1 MSWPVANGG
10 SHHVSLRQTLLFALL
25 VGFAFYLG
33 CKLGLALAT
42 PTDNI
47 ATFFPANAIVLAAL
61 LLTDQRRWWAY
72 LLVMVLADIT
82 ISMEYDLLAHRVVLF
97 SIANF
102 LEALV
107 AAVSLRYFLASP
119 IKFEQ
124 ISEMLRFFLVVIVS
138 GSFAACVASAV
149 TFFEAPELSYWSFW
163 RAWFL
168 SDTIGLLIVTPLIIL
183 GFQAGLS
190 WLKSV
195 KFNRTLE
202 ALGLALCLFI
212 VSYYALGAEAGVT
225 DNFPALLYAPLP
237 FLLWA
242 AIRFNH
248 IGVHLAILVITIFSV
263 GTAAN
268 GLGPFTSSSP
278 IENVLSVQFYLIA
291 TAVPIMLLSAVLSQH
306 RLTVQEKNNAIE
318 EKDKR
323 AAGLVIANE
332 EKDKRAAELVIAN
345 KELHFQ
351 NEEKEKRAAELAIAN
366 EEKERLLQK
375 LKRAASVFSSA
386 HESIMITDST
396 ATITEVNDAFS
407 YITGY
412 SPDDVLGKNPRI
424 IQSGR
429 QSPEFYVEMWDTIL
443 TKGHW
448 HGEIWNRRKNGD
460 IYPERM
466 TISAVKSDAGLVQHY
481 ISVSTD
487 ITDIKTYQG
496 QLEHIAH
503 FDSLTNLPNRVLL
516 ADRLRQA
523 IMQCQRR
530 NLSLS
535 VAFLDLDGFKQ
546 VNDLHGHNVGD
557 ELLVAVSQRMKDAL
571 REGDTLA
578 RIGGDEFIA
587 VMIDLEKPEDSEPVL
602 ERLLKSAAYPI
613 TVNDIEMQVSASIG
627 VAFYPQDGVTS
638 DQLMRR
644 ADQAMYGAKQAGKN
658 RYHHFDIAQDNAVKI
673 QLENIDNIRSAL
685 DRSEFV
691 MHFQPKVNMRT
702 SEVIGVEALIR
713 WQHPVRGLI
722 PSLEFL
728 PVIEGHAISLE
739 MGECVIGSALTQMSQ
754 WQNIGVNLPI
764 SVNISA
770 YQLQQENFATRL
782 AALLSAHPEVPPH
795 RLELEILETSLLSD
809 INRVSATMNA
819 CHDLGVRFALDDF
832 GTGYSSLNHLRH
844 LPVHMIKIDQSF
856 VRDMLDDADD
866 LAIVKGVVGLAKAFQ
881 RDVIAEGVETI
892 AHGVALLQLGCEFA
906 QGYAIARPMPADDIP
921 KWVSNWKA
929 DDSW

>member
-10 SHHVSLRQTLLFALL
+10 SHHVSLRQTLLYALL

-42 PTDNI
+42 PTDKI

-72 LLVMVLADIT
+72 LLVMVLADIAL
-82 ISMEYDLLAHRVVLF
+82 SMEYDLLVHRVVLF

-107 AAVSLRYFLASP
+107 AAVSLRYLLASP

-124 ISEMLRFFLVVIVS
+124 ISEMLRFFLVVLVS

-183 GFQAGLS
+183 GFQAGLT

-212 VSYYALGAEAGVT
+212 LSYYALGEEAGVT

-242 AIRFNH
+242 AIRFNG
-248 IGVHLAILVITIFSV
+248 IGAHLAILMITIFSV
-263 GTAAN
+263 GTAAK

-291 TAVPIMLLSAVLSQH
+291 TAVPIMLLSAVLSQY
-306 RLTVQEKNNAIE
+306 RLTVQEKNNAI
-318 EKDKR
+318 
-323 AAGLVIANE
+323 V
-332 EKDKRAAELVIAN
+332 
-345 KELHFQ
+345 
-351 NEEKEKRAAELAIAN
+351 
-366 EEKERLLQK
+366 EKERLLQK

-386 HESIMITDST
+386 HESIIITDNT

-424 IQSGR
+424 LQSGR
-429 QSPEFYVEMWDTIL
+429 QSPEFYVEMWNAIL

-460 IYPERM
+460 IYPEMM
-466 TISAVKSDAGLVQHY
+466 TINAVESDAAHVQQY

-503 FDSLTNLPNRVLL
+503 FDPLTNLPNRILL

-523 IMQCQRR
+523 MMQCQRR

-535 VAFLDLDGFKQ
+535 VVFLDLDGFKA
-546 VNDLHGHNVGD
+546 VNDRHGHNVGD
-557 ELLVAVSQRMKDAL
+557 ELLIEVSHRMKETL

-587 VMIDLEKPEDSEPVL
+587 VMIDLEKLEDSEPML

-613 TVNDIEMQVSASIG
+613 IINGIEMQVSASIG

-644 ADQAMYGAKQAGKN
+644 ADQAMYAAKQAGKN

-673 QLENIDNIRSAL
+673 QLENIDNIRTAL
-685 DRSEFV
+685 DKSEFV

-722 PSLEFL
+722 ASLEFL
-728 PVIEGHAISLE
+728 SAIEGHAISLE
-739 MGECVIGSALTQMSQ
+739 MGEWVIGAALRQISQ
-754 WQNIGVNLPI
+754 WRSIGINLPI
-764 SVNISA
+764 SVNITA
-770 YQLQQENFATRL
+770 YQLQQDNFAKRL
-782 AALLSAHPEVPPH
+782 AALLSAHPEVLPH
-795 RLELEILETSLLSD
+795 RLELEILETSVLSD
-809 INRVSATMNA
+809 INRVSAAMNA
-819 CHDLGVRFALDDF
+819 CHDLSVRFALDDF
-832 GTGYSSLNHLRH
+832 GTGYSSLDHLRH
-844 LPVHMIKIDQSF
+844 LPAHMIKIDQSF

-892 AHGVALLQLGCEFA
+892 AHGVALLQLGCELA
-906 QGYAIARPMPADDIP
+906 QGYAIARPMPSSDIP
-921 KWVSNWKA
+921 EWVSNWKA
-929 DDSW
+929 DDSWQAYKS

>member
-10 SHHVSLRQTLLFALL
+10 SHHVSLRPTLLYALL

-42 PTDNI
+42 PTDKI

-82 ISMEYDLLAHRVVLF
+82 LSMEYDLLAHRVVLF

-107 AAVSLRYFLASP
+107 AAVSLRYLLASP
-119 IKFEQ
+119 IKLEQ
-124 ISEMLRFFLVVIVS
+124 ISEMLRFFLAVLVS
-138 GSFAACVASAV
+138 GSFSACVASAV
-149 TFFEAPELSYWSFW
+149 TFFEALELSYWSFW

-183 GFQAGLS
+183 GFQAGPS

-212 VSYYALGAEAGVT
+212 VSYYALGAEAGVA

-242 AIRFNH
+242 AIRFNG
-248 IGVHLAILVITIFSV
+248 IGVYLAILVITIFSV
-263 GTAAN
+263 GTAAS

-291 TAVPIMLLSAVLSQH
+291 TAVPIMLLSAVLSQY
-306 RLTVQEKNNAIE
+306 RLTVQEKNNAI
-318 EKDKR
+318 
-323 AAGLVIANE
+323 V
-332 EKDKRAAELVIAN
+332 
-345 KELHFQ
+345 
-351 NEEKEKRAAELAIAN
+351 
-366 EEKERLLQK
+366 EKERLLQK

-386 HESIMITDST
+386 HESIIITDNT

-424 IQSGR
+424 LQSGR
-429 QSPEFYVEMWDTIL
+429 QSPEFYVEMWNAIL

-460 IYPERM
+460 IYPEMM
-466 TISAVKSDAGLVQHY
+466 TINAVESDAAHVQHY

-503 FDSLTNLPNRVLL
+503 FDPLTNLPNRILL

-535 VAFLDLDGFKQ
+535 VVFLDLDGFKA
-546 VNDLHGHNVGD
+546 VNDRHGHNVGD
-557 ELLVAVSQRMKDAL
+557 ELLIEVSHRMKETL

-587 VMIDLEKPEDSEPVL
+587 VMIDLEKLEDSEPML

-613 TVNDIEMQVSASIG
+613 IINGIEMQVSASIG

-644 ADQAMYGAKQAGKN
+644 ADQAMYAAKQAGKN

-673 QLENIDNIRSAL
+673 QLENIDNIRTAL
-685 DRSEFV
+685 DKSEFV

-702 SEVIGVEALIR
+702 SEVIGLEALIR

-722 PSLEFL
+722 ASLEFL
-728 PVIEGHAISLE
+728 SAIEGHAISLE
-739 MGECVIGSALTQMSQ
+739 MGEWVMGAALRQISQ
-754 WQNIGVNLPI
+754 WRSIGINLPI

-770 YQLQQENFATRL
+770 YQLQQDNFAKRL

-795 RLELEILETSLLSD
+795 RLELEILETSVLSD
-809 INRVSATMNA
+809 INRVSAAMNA
-819 CHDLGVRFALDDF
+819 CHDLSVRFALDDF
-832 GTGYSSLNHLRH
+832 GTGYSSLDHLRH
-844 LPVHMIKIDQSF
+844 LPAHMIKIDQSF

-892 AHGVALLQLGCEFA
+892 AHGVALLQLGCELA
-906 QGYAIARPMPADDIP
+906 QGYAIARPMPAADIP
-921 KWVSNWKA
+921 QWLDTWKPHDPWQA
-929 DDSW
+929 KAN

>member
-1 MSWPVANGG
+1 
-10 SHHVSLRQTLLFALL
+10 
-25 VGFAFYLG
+25 
-33 CKLGLALAT
+33 
-42 PTDNI
+42 
-47 ATFFPANAIVLAAL
+47 
-61 LLTDQRRWWAY
+61 
-72 LLVMVLADIT
+72 
-82 ISMEYDLLAHRVVLF
+82 VVLF

-107 AAVSLRYFLASP
+107 AAVSLRYLLASP

-124 ISEMLRFFLVVIVS
+124 ISEMLRFFLVVLVS

-407 YITGY
+407 FITGY

-429 QSPEFYVEMWDTIL
+429 QSPEFYVEMWDAIL

-523 IMQCQRR
+523 MMQCQRR

-535 VAFLDLDGFKQ
+535 VAFLDLDGFKE
-546 VNDLHGHNVGD
+546 VNDLHGHNLGD

-613 TVNDIEMQVSASIG
+613 TVNDIKMQVSASIG

-673 QLENIDNIRSAL
+673 QLENIENIRSAL
-685 DRSEFV
+685 VRSEFV

-722 PSLEFL
+722 ASLEFL
-728 PVIEGHAISLE
+728 SAIEGHTISLE
-739 MGECVIGSALTQMSQ
+739 MGEWVIGAALRQISQ
-754 WQNIGVNLPI
+754 WRSIGINLPI
-764 SVNISA
+764 SVNITA
-770 YQLQQENFATRL
+770 YQLQQDNFAKRL
-782 AALLSAHPEVPPH
+782 AALLSAHPEVPSH
-795 RLELEILETSLLSD
+795 RLELEILETSVLSD

-844 LPVHMIKIDQSF
+844 LPAHMIKIDQSF
-856 VRDMLDDADD
+856 VRDMLEDADD
-866 LAIVKGVVGLAKAFQ
+866 LAIIEGVVGLAKAFH
-881 RDVIAEGVETI
+881 REVIAEGVETI
-892 AHGVALLQLGCEFA
+892 EHGAALLQLGCELA
-906 QGYAIARPMPADDIP
+906 QGYAIARPMPAGDIP
-921 KWVSNWKA
+921 EWVSNWKA

>member
-1 MSWPVANGG
+1 MVKVDTSDIKDKALSP
-10 SHHVSLRQTLLFALL
+10 SSLDRKYQYLFDHMVEGFAL
-25 VGFAFYLG
+25 
-33 CKLGLALAT
+33 CEIICDEK
-42 PTDNI
+42 NI
-47 ATFFPANAIVLAAL
+47 PCDYRILEVNKAYEKQTGIEANAIVGKTVLEFYPDIEKYWIKMYGDIVLTKESRTFINYNHNTGRYYDTSAFPYENGQFAL
-61 LLTDQRRWWAY
+61 LFK
-72 LLVMVLADIT
+72 DIT
-82 ISMEYDLLAHRVVLF
+82 EQKQLEQENNDANEEKQKRADELILANEEKQKRADEL
-97 SIANF
+97 ILANEEKQKRADE
-102 LEALV
+102 LI
-107 AAVSLRYFLASP
+107 LANEE
-119 IKFEQ
+119 KQ
-124 ISEMLRFFLVVIVS
+124 KR
-138 GSFAACVASAV
+138 AD
-149 TFFEAPELSYWSFW
+149 EL
-163 RAWFL
+163 
-168 SDTIGLLIVTPLIIL
+168 IL
-183 GFQAGLS
+183 ANIELAFQN
-190 WLKSV
+190 K
-195 KFNRTLE
+195 
-202 ALGLALCLFI
+202 
-212 VSYYALGAEAGVT
+212 
-225 DNFPALLYAPLP
+225 
-237 FLLWA
+237 
-242 AIRFNH
+242 
-248 IGVHLAILVITIFSV
+248 
-263 GTAAN
+263 
-268 GLGPFTSSSP
+268 
-278 IENVLSVQFYLIA
+278 
-291 TAVPIMLLSAVLSQH
+291 
-306 RLTVQEKNNAIE
+306 

-323 AAGLVIANE
+323 ADELILAN
-332 EKDKRAAELVIAN
+332 V
-345 KELHFQ
+345 
-351 NEEKEKRAAELAIAN
+351 EKEH
-366 EEKERLLQK
+366 LLQK

-386 HESIMITDST
+386 HESIIITDST

-424 IQSGR
+424 LQSGR
-429 QSPEFYVEMWDTIL
+429 QSPEFYVEMWNAIL

-460 IYPERM
+460 IYPEMM
-466 TISAVKSDAGLVQHY
+466 TISAVKSDAGNVQHY

-535 VAFLDLDGFKQ
+535 VVFLDLDGFKA
-546 VNDLHGHNVGD
+546 VNDSHGHNVGD
-557 ELLVAVSQRMKDAL
+557 ELLIEVSHRMKEAL

-587 VMIDLEKPEDSEPVL
+587 VMIDLKKPEDSEPVL
-602 ERLLKSAAYPI
+602 ERLLKFAAYPI

-644 ADQAMYGAKQAGKN
+644 ADQAMYVAKQAGKN

-673 QLENIDNIRSAL
+673 QLKNIDNIRSAL

-702 SEVIGVEALIR
+702 SEVIGLEALIR

-722 PSLEFL
+722 ASLEFL
-728 PVIEGHAISLE
+728 SAIEGHAISLE
-739 MGECVIGSALTQMSQ
+739 MGEWVIGAALRQISQ
-754 WQNIGVNLPI
+754 WRSIGINLPI
-764 SVNISA
+764 SVNITA
-770 YQLQQENFATRL
+770 YQLQQDNFAKRL

-795 RLELEILETSLLSD
+795 RLELEILETSVLSD

-844 LPVHMIKIDQSF
+844 LPAHMIKIDQSF

-892 AHGVALLQLGCEFA
+892 EHGEALLKLDCELA
-906 QGYAIARPMPADDIP
+906 QGYGIAKPMPSGDIP
-921 KWVSNWKA
+921 EWISSWKA
-929 DDSW
+929 DDSWQAYKG

>member
-1 MSWPVANGG
+1 MVKIDTSDIKDKALSP
-10 SHHVSLRQTLLFALL
+10 SSLDRKYQYLFDHMVEGFAL
-25 VGFAFYLG
+25 
-33 CKLGLALAT
+33 CEIICDEK
-42 PTDNI
+42 NI
-47 ATFFPANAIVLAAL
+47 PCDYRILEVNKAYEKQTGIEANAIVGKTVLEFYPDIEKYWIKMYGDIVLTKESRTFINYNHNTGRYYDTSAFPYENGQFAL
-61 LLTDQRRWWAY
+61 LFK
-72 LLVMVLADIT
+72 DIT
-82 ISMEYDLLAHRVVLF
+82 EQKQLEQENNDANEEKQKRADELILANEEKQKRADEL
-97 SIANF
+97 ILANEEKQKRADE
-102 LEALV
+102 LI
-107 AAVSLRYFLASP
+107 LAN
-119 IKFEQ
+119 I
-124 ISEMLRFFLVVIVS
+124 
-138 GSFAACVASAV
+138 
-149 TFFEAPELSYWSFW
+149 EL
-163 RAWFL
+163 A
-168 SDTIGLLIVTPLIIL
+168 
-183 GFQAGLS
+183 FQN
-190 WLKSV
+190 K
-195 KFNRTLE
+195 
-202 ALGLALCLFI
+202 
-212 VSYYALGAEAGVT
+212 
-225 DNFPALLYAPLP
+225 
-237 FLLWA
+237 
-242 AIRFNH
+242 
-248 IGVHLAILVITIFSV
+248 
-263 GTAAN
+263 
-268 GLGPFTSSSP
+268 
-278 IENVLSVQFYLIA
+278 
-291 TAVPIMLLSAVLSQH
+291 
-306 RLTVQEKNNAIE
+306 

-323 AAGLVIANE
+323 ADELILAN
-332 EKDKRAAELVIAN
+332 V
-345 KELHFQ
+345 
-351 NEEKEKRAAELAIAN
+351 EKEH
-366 EEKERLLQK
+366 LLQK

-386 HESIMITDST
+386 HESIIITDST

-424 IQSGR
+424 LQSGR
-429 QSPEFYVEMWDTIL
+429 QSPEFYVEMWNAIL

-460 IYPERM
+460 IYPEMM
-466 TISAVKSDAGLVQHY
+466 TISAVKSDAGNVQHY

-535 VAFLDLDGFKQ
+535 VVFLDLDGFKA
-546 VNDLHGHNVGD
+546 VNDSHGHNVGD
-557 ELLVAVSQRMKDAL
+557 ELLIEVSHRMKEAL

-587 VMIDLEKPEDSEPVL
+587 VMIDLEKTEDSEPVL

-613 TVNDIEMQVSASIG
+613 TVNDIKMQVSASIG

-644 ADQAMYGAKQAGKN
+644 ADQAMYVAKQAGKN

-673 QLENIDNIRSAL
+673 QLKNIDNIRSAL

-702 SEVIGVEALIR
+702 SEVIGLEALIR

-722 PSLEFL
+722 ASLEFL
-728 PVIEGHAISLE
+728 SAIEGHAISLE
-739 MGECVIGSALTQMSQ
+739 MGEWVIGAALRQISQ
-754 WQNIGVNLPI
+754 WRSIGINLPI
-764 SVNISA
+764 SVNITA
-770 YQLQQENFATRL
+770 YQLQQDNFAKRL

-795 RLELEILETSLLSD
+795 RLELEILETSVLSD

-844 LPVHMIKIDQSF
+844 LPAHMIKIDQSF

-892 AHGVALLQLGCEFA
+892 EHGEALLKLDCELA
-906 QGYAIARPMPADDIP
+906 QGYGIAKPMPSGDIP
-921 KWVSNWKA
+921 EWISSWKA
-929 DDSW
+929 DDSWQAYKG

>member
-1 MSWPVANGG
+1 MVKVDTSDIKDKALSP
-10 SHHVSLRQTLLFALL
+10 SSLDRKYQYLFDHMVEGFAL
-25 VGFAFYLG
+25 
-33 CKLGLALAT
+33 CEIICDEK
-42 PTDNI
+42 NI
-47 ATFFPANAIVLAAL
+47 PCDYRILEVNKAYEKQTGIEANAIVGKTVLEFYPDIEKYWIKMYGDIVLTKESRTFINYNHNTGRYYDTSAFPYENGQFAL
-61 LLTDQRRWWAY
+61 LFK
-72 LLVMVLADIT
+72 DIT
-82 ISMEYDLLAHRVVLF
+82 EQKQLEQENNDANEEKQKRADELILANEEKQKRADEL
-97 SIANF
+97 ILANEEKQKRADE
-102 LEALV
+102 LI
-107 AAVSLRYFLASP
+107 LANEE
-119 IKFEQ
+119 KQ
-124 ISEMLRFFLVVIVS
+124 KR
-138 GSFAACVASAV
+138 AD
-149 TFFEAPELSYWSFW
+149 EL
-163 RAWFL
+163 
-168 SDTIGLLIVTPLIIL
+168 IL
-183 GFQAGLS
+183 ANIELAFQN
-190 WLKSV
+190 K
-195 KFNRTLE
+195 
-202 ALGLALCLFI
+202 
-212 VSYYALGAEAGVT
+212 
-225 DNFPALLYAPLP
+225 
-237 FLLWA
+237 
-242 AIRFNH
+242 
-248 IGVHLAILVITIFSV
+248 
-263 GTAAN
+263 
-268 GLGPFTSSSP
+268 
-278 IENVLSVQFYLIA
+278 
-291 TAVPIMLLSAVLSQH
+291 
-306 RLTVQEKNNAIE
+306 

-323 AAGLVIANE
+323 ADELILAN
-332 EKDKRAAELVIAN
+332 V
-345 KELHFQ
+345 
-351 NEEKEKRAAELAIAN
+351 EKEH
-366 EEKERLLQK
+366 LLQK

-386 HESIMITDST
+386 HESIIITDST

-424 IQSGR
+424 LQSGR
-429 QSPEFYVEMWDTIL
+429 QSPEFYVEMWNAIL

-460 IYPERM
+460 IYPEMM
-466 TISAVKSDAGLVQHY
+466 TISAVKSDAGNVQHY

-535 VAFLDLDGFKQ
+535 VVFLDLDGFKA
-546 VNDLHGHNVGD
+546 VNDSHGHNVGD
-557 ELLVAVSQRMKDAL
+557 ELLIEVSHRMKEAL

-587 VMIDLEKPEDSEPVL
+587 VMIDLKKPEDSEPVL

-644 ADQAMYGAKQAGKN
+644 ADQAMYVAKQAGKN

-673 QLENIDNIRSAL
+673 QLKNIDNIRSAL

-702 SEVIGVEALIR
+702 SEVIGLEALIR

-722 PSLEFL
+722 ASLEFL
-728 PVIEGHAISLE
+728 SAIEGHAISLE
-739 MGECVIGSALTQMSQ
+739 MGEWVIGAALRQISQ
-754 WQNIGVNLPI
+754 WRSIGINLPI
-764 SVNISA
+764 SVNITA
-770 YQLQQENFATRL
+770 YQLQQDNFAKRL

-795 RLELEILETSLLSD
+795 RLELEILETSVLSD

-844 LPVHMIKIDQSF
+844 LPAHMIKIDQSF

-892 AHGVALLQLGCEFA
+892 EHGEALLKLDCELA
-906 QGYAIARPMPADDIP
+906 QGYGIAKPMPSGDIP
-921 KWVSNWKA
+921 EWISSWKA
-929 DDSW
+929 DDSWQAYKG

>member
-1 MSWPVANGG
+1 MVKIDTSDIKDKALLL
-10 SHHVSLRQTLLFALL
+10 SSLERKYQYLFDHMAEGFALCEIICDEKNIPCDYRIL
-25 VGFAFYLG
+25 EVNKAYE
-33 CKLGLALAT
+33 KQ
-42 PTDNI
+42 TDI
-47 ATFFPANAIVLAAL
+47 EANAIVGKTVLEFYPGIEKYWIKMYGDIDFTKESRSFIYFNHNTGRYYDTSAFPYENGQFAL
-61 LLTDQRRWWAY
+61 LFK
-72 LLVMVLADIT
+72 DIT
-82 ISMEYDLLAHRVVLF
+82 EQKQLEQENND
-97 SIANF
+97 AN
-102 LEALV
+102 EE
-107 AAVSLRYFLASP
+107 
-119 IKFEQ
+119 KQ
-124 ISEMLRFFLVVIVS
+124 K
-138 GSFAACVASAV
+138 
-149 TFFEAPELSYWSFW
+149 
-163 RAWFL
+163 RA
-168 SDTIGLLIVTPLIIL
+168 D
-183 GFQAGLS
+183 
-190 WLKSV
+190 
-195 KFNRTLE
+195 E
-202 ALGLALCLFI
+202 LGLANI
-212 VSYYALGAEAGVT
+212 E
-225 DNFPALLYAPLP
+225 
-237 FLLWA
+237 
-242 AIRFNH
+242 
-248 IGVHLAILVITIFSV
+248 LAFQ
-263 GTAAN
+263 N
-268 GLGPFTSSSP
+268 
-278 IENVLSVQFYLIA
+278 
-291 TAVPIMLLSAVLSQH
+291 
-306 RLTVQEKNNAIE
+306 K

-323 AAGLVIANE
+323 ADELILANIE
-332 EKDKRAAELVIAN
+332 LALKNKEKDKRADELI
-345 KELHFQ
+345 L
-351 NEEKEKRAAELAIAN
+351 AN
-366 EEKERLLQK
+366 EEKERLFQK

-386 HESIMITDST
+386 HESIMITDSA

-424 IQSGR
+424 LQSGR
-429 QSPEFYVEMWDTIL
+429 QSPEFYVEMWDSIL

-460 IYPERM
+460 IYPEMM
-466 TISAVKSDAGLVQHY
+466 TISAVKSDTDLVQHY

-523 IMQCQRR
+523 MMQCQRR

-535 VAFLDLDGFKQ
+535 VAFLDLDGFKE
-546 VNDLHGHNVGD
+546 VNDLHGHNLGD

-627 VAFYPQDGVTS
+627 VAFYPQNGVTA

-644 ADQAMYGAKQAGKN
+644 SDQAMYGAKQAGKN
-658 RYHHFDIAQDNAVKI
+658 RYHHFDIEQDNAVKI

-685 DRSEFV
+685 DRGEFV

-722 PSLEFL
+722 PSLKFL
-728 PVIEGHAISLE
+728 SAIDGHAISLE
-739 MGECVIGSALTQMSQ
+739 MGEWVIGAALSQISQ
-754 WQNIGVNLPI
+754 WRSIGINLPI
-764 SVNISA
+764 SVNITA
-770 YQLQQENFATRL
+770 YQLQQDNFAKRL
-782 AALLSAHPEVPPH
+782 AVLLSAHPEVPPH
-795 RLELEILETSLLSD
+795 RLELEILETSVLSD

-844 LPVHMIKIDQSF
+844 LPAHMIKIDQSF

-892 AHGVALLQLGCEFA
+892 SHGVALLQLGCELA

-921 KWVSNWKA
+921 EWVSNWKA

>member
-10 SHHVSLRQTLLFALL
+10 SHHVSLRQTLLYALL

-42 PTDNI
+42 PTDKI

-72 LLVMVLADIT
+72 LLVMVLADIAL
-82 ISMEYDLLAHRVVLF
+82 SMEYDLLVHRVVLF

-107 AAVSLRYFLASP
+107 AAVSLRYLLASP

-124 ISEMLRFFLVVIVS
+124 ISEMLRFFLVVLVS

-183 GFQAGLS
+183 GFQAGLT

-212 VSYYALGAEAGVT
+212 LSYYALGEEAGVT

-242 AIRFNH
+242 AIRFNG
-248 IGVHLAILVITIFSV
+248 IGAHLAILMITIFSV
-263 GTAAN
+263 GTAAK

-291 TAVPIMLLSAVLSQH
+291 TAVPIMLLSAVLSQY
-306 RLTVQEKNNAIE
+306 RLTVQEKNNAI
-318 EKDKR
+318 
-323 AAGLVIANE
+323 V
-332 EKDKRAAELVIAN
+332 
-345 KELHFQ
+345 
-351 NEEKEKRAAELAIAN
+351 
-366 EEKERLLQK
+366 EKERLLQK

-386 HESIMITDST
+386 HESIIITDNT

-424 IQSGR
+424 LQSGR
-429 QSPEFYVEMWDTIL
+429 QSPEFYVEMWNAIL

-460 IYPERM
+460 IYPEMM
-466 TISAVKSDAGLVQHY
+466 TINAVESDAAHVQQY

-503 FDSLTNLPNRVLL
+503 FDPLTNLPNRILL

-523 IMQCQRR
+523 MMQCQRR

-535 VAFLDLDGFKQ
+535 VVFLDLDGFKA
-546 VNDLHGHNVGD
+546 VNDRHGHNVGD
-557 ELLVAVSQRMKDAL
+557 ELLIEVSHRMKETL

-587 VMIDLEKPEDSEPVL
+587 VMIDLEKLEDSEPML

-613 TVNDIEMQVSASIG
+613 IINGIEMQVSASIG

-644 ADQAMYGAKQAGKN
+644 ADQAMYAAKQAGKN

-673 QLENIDNIRSAL
+673 QLENIDNIRTAL
-685 DRSEFV
+685 DKSEFV

-713 WQHPVRGLI
+713 WQHPTRGLI
-722 PSLEFL
+722 ASLEFL
-728 PVIEGHAISLE
+728 SAIEGHAISLE
-739 MGECVIGSALTQMSQ
+739 MGEWVIGAALRQISQ
-754 WQNIGVNLPI
+754 WRSIGINLPI
-764 SVNISA
+764 SVNITA
-770 YQLQQENFATRL
+770 YQLQQDNFAKRL
-782 AALLSAHPEVPPH
+782 AALLSAHPEVLPH
-795 RLELEILETSLLSD
+795 RLELEILETSVLSD
-809 INRVSATMNA
+809 INRVSAAMNA
-819 CHDLGVRFALDDF
+819 CHDLSVRFALDDF
-832 GTGYSSLNHLRH
+832 GTGYSSLDHLRH
-844 LPVHMIKIDQSF
+844 LPAHMIKIDQSF

-892 AHGVALLQLGCEFA
+892 AHGVALLQLGCELA
-906 QGYAIARPMPADDIP
+906 QGYAIARPMPSSDIP
-921 KWVSNWKA
+921 EWVSNWKA
-929 DDSW
+929 DDSWQAYKS

>member
-1 MSWPVANGG
+1 VLATIYTLKRIAEVGLDMSWPVGNGG
-10 SHHVSLRQTLLFALL
+10 LHHVSLRQTLLNALL
-25 VGFAFYLG
+25 VGFTFYLG

-42 PTDNI
+42 PTDKI

-61 LLTDQRRWWAY
+61 LLTEQRRWWAY

-107 AAVSLRYFLASP
+107 AAVSLRYLLASP

-124 ISEMLRFFLVVIVS
+124 ISEMLRFFLVVLVS

-248 IGVHLAILVITIFSV
+248 IGVHLAILVIAIFSV

-323 AAGLVIANE
+323 AA
-332 EKDKRAAELVIAN
+332 
-345 KELHFQ
+345 
-351 NEEKEKRAAELAIAN
+351 ELAIAN
-366 EEKERLLQK
+366 VEKERLLQK

-386 HESIMITDST
+386 HESIIITDST

-424 IQSGR
+424 LQSGR
-429 QSPEFYVEMWDTIL
+429 QSPEFYVEMWDAIL

-448 HGEIWNRRKNGD
+448 HGEIWSRRKNGD

-523 IMQCQRR
+523 MMQCQRR

-535 VAFLDLDGFKQ
+535 VAFLDLDGFKE

-602 ERLLKSAAYPI
+602 ERLLKSAAYPM

-673 QLENIDNIRSAL
+673 QLENIENIRSAL

-722 PSLEFL
+722 ASLEFL
-728 PVIEGHAISLE
+728 SAIEGHTISLE
-739 MGECVIGSALTQMSQ
+739 MGEWVIGAALRQISQ
-754 WQNIGVNLPI
+754 WRSIGINLPI
-764 SVNISA
+764 SVNITA
-770 YQLQQENFATRL
+770 YQLQQDNFAKRL
-782 AALLSAHPEVPPH
+782 AALLSAHPEVPSH
-795 RLELEILETSLLSD
+795 RLELEILETSVLSD

-832 GTGYSSLNHLRH
+832 CTGYSSLNHLRH
-844 LPVHMIKIDQSF
+844 LPAHMIKIDQSF
-856 VRDMLDDADD
+856 VRDMLEDADD
-866 LAIVKGVVGLAKAFQ
+866 LAIIKGVVELAKAFH
-881 RDVIAEGVETI
+881 REVIAEGVETI
-892 AHGVALLQLGCEFA
+892 EHGEALLKLGCELA
-906 QGYAIARPMPADDIP
+906 QGYGIARPMPAADIP
-921 KWVSNWKA
+921 QWLDTWKPHDPWQA
-929 DDSW
+929 KAN